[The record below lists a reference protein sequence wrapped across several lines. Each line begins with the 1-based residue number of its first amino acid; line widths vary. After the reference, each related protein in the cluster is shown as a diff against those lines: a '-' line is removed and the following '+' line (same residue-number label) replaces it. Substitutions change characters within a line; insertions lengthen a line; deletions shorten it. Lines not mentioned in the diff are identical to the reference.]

1 MRNRIFVFI
10 FAFYKIIEIMNKVK
24 EMDLRDTFMDY
35 MGKPEIDRDLVWL
48 SKNTGI
54 SYSHLYYVFI
64 KKERN
69 LTDETTGKINNALG
83 TDFK

>member
-1 MRNRIFVFI
+1 M
-10 FAFYKIIEIMNKVK
+10 AKVK
-24 EMDLRDTFMDY
+24 EMDLRDVIMDY
-35 MGKPEIDRDLVWL
+35 MKKPEIDRDLVWL

-64 KKERN
+64 RRERD
-69 LTDETTGKINNALG
+69 LTEDTQGKIFTALG